1 VVCGTIRKYVSSA
14 DALSTS
20 NVKPTPCADLEQ
32 QDKEQVVGDEDY
44 KDAMLADNSLRSPY

>member
-20 NVKPTPCADLEQ
+20 KIKPTPCADLEQ
-32 QDKEQVVGDEDY
+32 QDKEQVVGDED
-44 KDAMLADNSLRSPY
+44 AMLADNSLRSPY